1 MIPTCLQIFVSCS
14 SIRIS
19 SFTHFLAQYAFLSYQ
34 SCILLFSPLAG
45 ILSKLISNLH
55 PSFFYHAAFS
65 IFLFPTNL
73 PNGSSCFG
81 FSKEP
86 ARWGLRKTMLPATR
100 VCHPHSI
107 CGLRTGT
114 CWSINIHIC
123 LAAVSWSVSPTAT
136 STRTVISQD
145 WLSRGVLL

>member
-1 MIPTCLQIFVSCS
+1 MPANLCVMLFHQDLIFHPFSG
-14 SIRIS
+14 SIC
-19 SFTHFLAQYAFLSYQ
+19 FPFLPVLYLAV
-34 SCILLFSPLAG
+34 SPLAG
-45 ILSKLISNLH
+45 ILSKLIWNLH
-55 PSFFYHAAFS
+55 PSFFYYTAFS

-86 ARWGLRKTMLPATR
+86 ARWGLRKTMLPTTR
-100 VCHPHSI
+100 VCHPLSI

-123 LAAVSWSVSPTAT
+123 LAAVSWSLSPTAT
-136 STRTVISQD
+136 CTRTVVSQD